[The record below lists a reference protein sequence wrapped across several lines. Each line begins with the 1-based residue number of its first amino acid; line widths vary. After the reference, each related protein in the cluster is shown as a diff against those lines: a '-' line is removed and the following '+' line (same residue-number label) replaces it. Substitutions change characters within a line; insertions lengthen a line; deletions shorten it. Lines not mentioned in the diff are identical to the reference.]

1 MGSGVRVV
9 DLSQF
14 PPTLDTQR
22 IFRLSCPRA
31 QVPFST
37 CKQQQQR
44 ALLAH
49 SVQVVGDLVTLAT
62 AFMMMVSGFVE
73 VVSRASLKE
82 QTISELL
89 LKKVTPSNRLQRS
102 PAVDLRIAT
111 LHTFATFAANGR
123 DLDISASVDVFS
135 IRTVF

>member
-14 PPTLDTQR
+14 PPTGDTQR
-22 IFRLSCPRA
+22 TFRLNCPRV

-44 ALLAH
+44 ALVAH

-62 AFMMMVSGFVE
+62 AFMMTVSGFVE
-73 VVSRASLKE
+73 VVSRAFLKE
-82 QTISELL
+82 QTIFELL
-89 LKKVTPSNRLQRS
+89 SKK
-102 PAVDLRIAT
+102 AGA
-111 LHTFATFAANGR
+111 
-123 DLDISASVDVFS
+123 
-135 IRTVF
+135 

>member
-9 DLSQF
+9 DLSQY
-14 PPTLDTQR
+14 PPTRDTQHTSG
-22 IFRLSCPRA
+22 LSCPRA

-89 LKKVTPSNRLQRS
+89 LKR
-102 PAVDLRIAT
+102 
-111 LHTFATFAANGR
+111 
-123 DLDISASVDVFS
+123 
-135 IRTVF
+135 

>member
-9 DLSQF
+9 DLSQY
-14 PPTLDTQR
+14 PPTRDTQR
-22 IFRLSCPRA
+22 TFRLSCPRA

-37 CKQQQQR
+37 CKQQQR

-62 AFMMMVSGFVE
+62 AFMMTVSGFVE
-73 VVSRASLKE
+73 VVSRAFLKE

-89 LKKVTPSNRLQRS
+89 SKK
-102 PAVDLRIAT
+102 AGA
-111 LHTFATFAANGR
+111 
-123 DLDISASVDVFS
+123 
-135 IRTVF
+135 